1 MLLTGTVT
9 AIHLLTSCNTIFH
22 AGSRTTMNRSSD
34 GFYPAFDG
42 ESSNVS
48 GVSWG
53 AIFAGAAAAAALSM
67 ILVLLGFGLGF
78 SAVSPWAGEGVSA
91 KGLGISTIVWLA
103 ATQIIASGL
112 GGYIAGRL
120 RVKWANM
127 HGDEV
132 YFRDTAHG
140 FLAWCVATLVTATLV
155 VGSVSSIVSGGVQAG
170 ASVAGGAA
178 SAMTQAAGTAAAN
191 TSSDQYGY
199 FVDSLFRDDRPA
211 AVSDDAARGTVTRI
225 FAQSLA
231 NGQLSPEDRTYLAQ
245 LVAQRTNLSQ
255 ADAERRVDEIYAR
268 TQKAIADAKVKAQQ
282 AADTAAKVAAWTSL
296 WMFIALLAGAF
307 FASLSATFGGRRRDA
322 VEYVEVDTYTTTTV
336 PPVR

>member
-1 MLLTGTVT
+1 
-9 AIHLLTSCNTIFH
+9 
-22 AGSRTTMNRSSD
+22 MNRSSD
-34 GFYPAFDG
+34 GFYPAYEG

-53 AIFAGAAAAAALSM
+53 AIFAGAAAAAALSL

-91 KGLGISTIVWLA
+91 KGLGISTIIWLA

-191 TSSDQYGY
+191 TDSDQYGY

-231 NGQLSPEDRTYLAQ
+231 NGQLSAEDRTYLAQ
-245 LVAQRTNLSQ
+245 LVAQRTNLTQ
-255 ADAERRVDEIYAR
+255 ADAERRVDKIYAR

-282 AADTAAKVAAWTSL
+282 AADTAAKVAALTSL

-322 VEYVEVDTYTTTTV
+322 VEYVEVETYTTTTL

>member
-1 MLLTGTVT
+1 
-9 AIHLLTSCNTIFH
+9 
-22 AGSRTTMNRSSD
+22 MNRSSD
-34 GFYPAFDG
+34 GFYSAVE
-42 ESSNVS
+42 ESSSVS

-103 ATQIIASGL
+103 VTQIIASGM

-140 FLAWCVATLVTATLV
+140 FLAWCVATLVTAILV
-155 VGSVSSIVSGGVQAG
+155 VGSVSSVISGGVQAG
-170 ASVAGGAA
+170 ANVVGGAA
-178 SAMTQAAGTAAAN
+178 GAMSQAAGSAAAN
-191 TSSDQYGY
+191 TDSDQYGY
-199 FVDSLFRDDRPA
+199 FVDSLFRDDRPV

-231 NGQLSPEDRTYLAQ
+231 NGQLSAEDRTYLAQ

-255 ADAERRVDEIYAR
+255 ADAERRVDEIYAN
-268 TQKAIADAKVKAQQ
+268 TQKAIADAKLKAQQ

-307 FASLSATFGGRRRDA
+307 FASLAATFGGRRRDA
-322 VEYVEVDTYTTTTV
+322 VEYVEVDTYTTTT
-336 PPVR
+336 PVR

>member
-1 MLLTGTVT
+1 
-9 AIHLLTSCNTIFH
+9 
-22 AGSRTTMNRSSD
+22 MNRSSD
-34 GFYPAFDG
+34 GFYPAAE
-42 ESSNVS
+42 ESSTLS

-53 AIFAGAAAAAALSM
+53 AIFAGAAAAAALSL

-78 SAVSPWAGEGVSA
+78 SAVSPWAHEGVSA
-91 KGLGISTIVWLA
+91 KGLGISTIIWLA
-103 ATQIIASGL
+103 VTQIVASGL

-170 ASVAGGAA
+170 ASVVGGAA
-178 SAMTQAAGTAAAN
+178 SVATQAAGTAAAN
-191 TSSDQYGY
+191 TNSDQYGY

-225 FAQSLA
+225 FARSLSD
-231 NGQLSPEDRTYLAQ
+231 GQLSAEDRTYLAQ

-255 ADAERRVDEIYAR
+255 ADAERRVDEVYAR
-268 TQKAIADAKVKAQQ
+268 TQKAVADAKVAAQQ

-296 WMFIALLAGAF
+296 WMFIALLIGAF
-307 FASLSATFGGRRRDA
+307 FASFAATFGGRRRDA
-322 VEYVEVDTYTTTTV
+322 VVYLETDTYVTNT
-336 PPVR
+336 PVR

>member
-1 MLLTGTVT
+1 
-9 AIHLLTSCNTIFH
+9 
-22 AGSRTTMNRSSD
+22 MNRSPD
-34 GFYPAFDG
+34 GFYPAVE
-42 ESSNVS
+42 ESSSVS

-103 ATQIIASGL
+103 ATQIIASGM

-140 FLAWCVATLVTATLV
+140 FLAWCVATLVTAVLV
-155 VGSVSSIVSGGVQAG
+155 VGSVSSVISGGVQAG

-178 SAMTQAAGTAAAN
+178 SAMTQAAGSAAAN
-191 TSSDQYGY
+191 TDSNQYGY
-199 FVDSLFRDDRPA
+199 YIDSLFRDDRPA
-211 AVSDDAARGTVTRI
+211 SVSDDAAHGAVARI

-231 NGQLSPEDRTYLAQ
+231 NGQLSAEDRTYLAQ
-245 LVAQRTNLSQ
+245 LVAQRTNLTQ

-268 TQKAIADAKVKAQQ
+268 TQKALADAKLKAQQ

-296 WMFIALLAGAF
+296 WMFVSLLAGAF
-307 FASLSATFGGRRRDA
+307 FASLAATFGGRRRDT
-322 VEYVEVDTYTTTTV
+322 VEYVEVDTYTTTT
-336 PPVR
+336 PVR

>member
-1 MLLTGTVT
+1 
-9 AIHLLTSCNTIFH
+9 
-22 AGSRTTMNRSSD
+22 MNRSPD
-34 GFYPAFDG
+34 GYYPAVE
-42 ESSNVS
+42 ESSSVS

-103 ATQIIASGL
+103 VTQIIASGM

-140 FLAWCVATLVTATLV
+140 FLAWCVATLVTAVLV
-155 VGSVSSIVSGGVQAG
+155 VGSVSSVVSGGVQAG
-170 ASVAGGAA
+170 ANVVGGAA
-178 SAMTQAAGTAAAN
+178 GAMSQAAGSAAAN
-191 TSSDQYGY
+191 TDSDQYGY

-231 NGQLSPEDRTYLAQ
+231 NGQLSAEDRTYLAQ
-245 LVAQRTNLSQ
+245 LVSQRTNLSQ
-255 ADAERRVDEIYAR
+255 ADAERRVDEIYAN
-268 TQKAIADAKVKAQQ
+268 TQKAIADAKLKAQQ
-282 AADTAAKVAAWTSL
+282 AADTAAKVAAYTSL
-296 WMFIALLAGAF
+296 WMFVALLAGAF
-307 FASLSATFGGRRRDA
+307 FASLAATFGGRRRDA
-322 VEYVEVDTYTTTTV
+322 VEYFEVDTYTTTT
-336 PPVR
+336 PVR